1 MNEKFLAINCSPHL
15 GGSCDSLTR
24 AAQEEGFT
32 PVVLREHD
40 IAPCNGCGACEN
52 AACPH
57 EDAAARLLPR
67 IRGSEKTVFI
77 TPLYFCNFPARA
89 KALIDR
95 AQAFW
100 AKKEKCGAKLYLLAV
115 GEQAEELNFES
126 VRLTF
131 RAFCLTMGAEFA
143 GARYLPHV
151 EKKEDLRC
159 PAPPNKTISDAM
171 FSGSGREFSLSDRR
185 YAGTQ

>member
-24 AAQEEGFT
+24 AAQEEGFF
-32 PVVLREHD
+32 PVILREHD

-57 EDAAARLLPR
+57 EDAAAHLLPR

-100 AKKEKCGAKLYLLAV
+100 TKREKCGAKLYLLAV
-115 GEQAEELNFES
+115 GDQAEELNFES
-126 VRLTF
+126 VKLTF

-151 EKKEDLRC
+151 
-159 PAPPNKTISDAM
+159 
-171 FSGSGREFSLSDRR
+171 GS
-185 YAGTQ
+185 AGLHPERGAFHSFMSCAARQSQ